1 MAKQAPDITVANNS
15 HCFIH
20 CGAVGPESEDE
31 GRDLTIMTSA
41 NNHVVYAK
49 NGSKVEH
56 IQGASYETCGHEI
69 DPAQKEAVAK
79 AICVKNG
86 DLVLNAE
93 RGNIRLKAKN
103 IYFESKGGK
112 GEGNF
117 LVSSNGYII
126 LASTE
131 EVRLAGSK
139 ICINGT
145 AGINVV
151 SGNFIN
157 MSGEIQKFGP
167 VSAIS
172 TIKSLLAGNWGS
184 LIEGMTN
191 SCGKT
196 GVA

>member
-1 MAKQAPDITVANNS
+1 M
-15 HCFIH
+15 
-20 CGAVGPESEDE
+20 
-31 GRDLTIMTSA
+31 L
-41 NNHVVYAK
+41 
-49 NGSKVEH
+49 
-56 IQGASYETCGHEI
+56 
-69 DPAQKEAVAK
+69 K

-157 MSGEIQKFGP
+157 MFGEIQKFGP